1 MGINDIA
8 QPSVENE
15 EARNILKE
23 LGEPLLAWYNLNARI
38 LPWREDATPYR
49 VWISEVMLQ
58 QTRVEAVK
66 SYFERFMKALPT
78 IQSLAEIEEDSL
90 LKLWEGLGYYS
101 RARNIKKAAKIVVE
115 EYGGEFPSDYD
126 QLMKLPGIGS
136 YTAGAIS
143 SIAFGRP
150 VPAVDG
156 NVLRVISR
164 VLASEED
171 ITSQSVKRK
180 VEDELRATMPQIKAG
195 AFNQAIMEI
204 GAMVCV
210 PNGMAKCEICP
221 LNQLCKANILGI
233 VMELPKK
240 TPKKPRTIEEK
251 TILVIKSGDK
261 VALRKRNNK
270 GILAGL
276 YEFPNIDGHLSEK
289 EVLYLVKQ
297 MSLSAIRIQKLE
309 DSKHIFTHKEWHM
322 IGYVVKVEDL
332 EQTVELDRAVKLE
345 QAIGLV
351 NVEEKQYL
359 EENNSIFKDCFF
371 VEPAEMEDRYPIPT
385 AFQRYTKYINIILGN
400 DKFKHSEY

>member
-1 MGINDIA
+1 MDIDDIA

-15 EARNILKE
+15 EARNILKK
-23 LGEPLLAWYNLNARI
+23 LAEPLLAWYDLNARI

>member
-1 MGINDIA
+1 MCVDKI
-8 QPSVENE
+8 
-15 EARNILKE
+15 ILTE
-23 LGEPLLAWYNLNARI
+23 LAEPLLAWFDVNARI
-38 LPWREDATPYR
+38 LPWRENVTPYR

-66 SYFERFMKALPT
+66 SYYEKFMKALPT
-78 IQSLAEIEEDSL
+78 IEALAVLEEDSL

-101 RARNIKKAAKIVVE
+101 RARNIKKTAKIVVE
-115 EYGGEFPSDYD
+115 QYNGEFPSNYD
-126 QLMKLPGIGS
+126 DLLKLPGIGS

-143 SIAFGRP
+143 SIAFSNP

-171 ITSQSVKRK
+171 ITNLSVKKK
-180 VEDELRATMPQIKAG
+180 VEDVLRATMPQVKPG
-195 AFNQAIMEI
+195 AFNQALMEI
-204 GAMVCV
+204 GATVCV

-261 VALRKRNNK
+261 VALRKRDNK

-276 YEFPNIDGHLSEK
+276 YEFPNMEGHLSEE

-297 MSLSAIRIQKLE
+297 MPLSAIRIQKLE
-309 DSKHIFTHKEWHM
+309 ASKHIFTHKEWHM
-322 IGYVVKVEDL
+322 IGYVIKVEEL
-332 EQTVELDRAVKLE
+332 EQTVKLE
-345 QAIGLV
+345 K
-351 NVEEKQYL
+351 VENRQYL
-359 EENNSIFKDCFF
+359 EQNSDIFKHCFF
-371 VEPAEMEDRYPIPT
+371 VEPAEMEEKYPIPT

-400 DKFKHSEY
+400 DKFKDREI

>member
-1 MGINDIA
+1 MEIEDN
-8 QPSVENE
+8 VEE
-15 EARNILKE
+15 KNILNR
-23 LGEPLLAWYNLNARI
+23 LAEPLLAWYDLNARI
-38 LPWREDATPYR
+38 LPWRENAAPYR

-78 IQSLAEIEEDSL
+78 IQALAEIEDDSL

-101 RARNIKKAAKIVVE
+101 RARNIKKTAKIVVE
-115 EYGGEFPSDYD
+115 QYGGKFPSNYD
-126 QLMKLPGIGS
+126 DLLKLPGIGS

-143 SIAFGRP
+143 SIAFGNS

-171 ITSQSVKRK
+171 ITNQSVKKK
-180 VEDELRATMPQIKAG
+180 VEDELRATMPQFRAG
-195 AFNQAIMEI
+195 AFNQALMEI

-221 LNQLCKANILGI
+221 LNQMCKANILGI
-233 VMELPKK
+233 VMDLPKK

-251 TILVIKSGDK
+251 TVLVIKSADK
-261 VALRKRNNK
+261 VALRKRDNK

-276 YEFPNIDGHLSEK
+276 YEFPNVEGHLSEK
-289 EVLYLVKQ
+289 EVLLLVKQ

-309 DSKHIFTHKEWHM
+309 PSKHIFTHKEWHM
-322 IGYVVKVEDL
+322 IGYVIKVEEL
-332 EQTVELDRAVKLE
+332 EVVVDIQQANELGQVIKSVKTG
-345 QAIGLV
+345 ALV
-351 NVEEKQYL
+351 KEEARQYL
-359 EENNSIFKDCFF
+359 ERNTGVFKDCFF
-371 VEPAEMEDRYPIPT
+371 VEPAEMEEKYPIPT

-400 DKFKHSEY
+400 DKFKD

>member
-1 MGINDIA
+1 MEIEDNLEAIVGD
-8 QPSVENE
+8 E
-15 EARNILKE
+15 EEKNLLKE
-23 LGEPLLAWYNLNARI
+23 IAKPLLAWYDVNARI
-38 LPWREDATPYR
+38 LPWRENVNPYR

-78 IQSLAEIEEDSL
+78 IQALAEIEDDYL

-101 RARNIKKAAKIVVE
+101 RARNVKKTANIVVE
-115 EYGGEFPSDYD
+115 QYGGEFPSNYD
-126 QLMKLPGIGS
+126 DLMKLPGIGS

-143 SIAFGRP
+143 SIAFGNP

-164 VLASEED
+164 VMASEED
-171 ITSQSVKRK
+171 ISNQSVKKK

-195 AFNQAIMEI
+195 AFNQALMEI

-221 LNQLCKANILGI
+221 LKQLCKANKLDI

-240 TPKKPRTIEEK
+240 SLKKPRTIEEK

-261 VALRKRNNK
+261 VALRKRGNK

-276 YEFPNIDGHLSEK
+276 YEFPNMDGYLSEN

-297 MSLSAIRIQKLE
+297 MSLSAIRIQQLE
-309 DSKHIFTHKEWHM
+309 PSKHIFTHKEWHM
-322 IGYVVKVEDL
+322 IGYVIKVEEL
-332 EQTVELDRAVKLE
+332 EQSDVLERITDLKNAVELAKLE
-345 QAIGLV
+345 
-351 NVEEKQYL
+351 ERPYL
-359 EENNSIFKDCFF
+359 EQNNSLFKDCFF
-371 VEPAEMEDRYPIPT
+371 VEPGEMEEKYPIPT

-400 DKFKHSEY
+400 DKFKD

>member
-1 MGINDIA
+1 MEIEDNVEVRFKVDEEIGIL
-8 QPSVENE
+8 NE
-15 EARNILKE
+15 LA
-23 LGEPLLAWYNLNARI
+23 EPLLDWYNLNARS
-38 LPWREDATPYR
+38 LPWRENAAPYR

-78 IQSLAEIEEDSL
+78 IQALAEIEDDSL

-101 RARNIKKAAKIVVE
+101 RARNIKKTAKIIVE
-115 EYGGEFPSDYD
+115 QYGGNFPSNYD
-126 QLMKLPGIGS
+126 DLLKLPGIGS

-143 SIAFGRP
+143 SIAFENP

-171 ITSQSVKRK
+171 ITNQSVKRK
-180 VEDELRATMPQIKAG
+180 VEDELRATMPQLKPG
-195 AFNQAIMEI
+195 AFNQALMEI
-204 GAMVCV
+204 GATVCV

-233 VMELPKK
+233 VMDLPKK

-261 VALRKRNNK
+261 VAIRKRCSK

-276 YEFPNIDGHLSEK
+276 YEFPNMEGYLSEK

-297 MSLSAIRIQKLE
+297 MSLSAIRILKLE

-322 IGYVVKVEDL
+322 IGYVVKVEEL
-332 EQTVELDRAVKLE
+332 EQ
-345 QAIGLV
+345 
-351 NVEEKQYL
+351 
-359 EENNSIFKDCFF
+359 NNSILEDCFF
-371 VEPAEMEDRYPIPT
+371 VEPAEIEERYPIPT

-400 DKFKHSEY
+400 DKFKD